1 MGRAVLLLVNRSKP
15 DVISALPEVRAL
27 IASHGT
33 LVAELDADGSPI
45 TSRQATGA
53 DLIMVLGGDGTLMG
67 QSRRCVHLGLPM
79 LGVNLGK
86 LGFMAEFDLPALR
99 EQAEKLLGGSQ
110 LTLQDRPMLRVSV
123 SPGDAQHAPGVTDV
137 EQVARTLAINDVVI
151 AAGPPYRMVTIGI
164 RIDGVDGPTVTGDG
178 LIVSTPIGSTA
189 YNASA
194 GGAIISPDVEAM
206 ALTPLAAQSLAF
218 RPVVVPAHSTI
229 ELTILRANDDP
240 NLPGLSGGTTLVL
253 DGQVAWRV
261 HAGQTVSI
269 RQHTRPA
276 RFVRN
281 PRGSYWTTLIT
292 KMRWGAPPATRA

>member
-1 MGRAVLLLVNRSKP
+1 MGRNVLLLVNHDKP
-15 DVISALPEVRAL
+15 DVLSALPEVRAL
-27 IASHGT
+27 IAAHGH
-33 LVAELDADGSPI
+33 VIAELDAGNTPI
-45 TSRQATGA
+45 TPEQAAGA

-86 LGFMAEFDLPALR
+86 LGFMAEFDLTALR
-99 EQAEKLLGGSQ
+99 EQAPDVLNGRPLL
-110 LTLQDRPMLRVSV
+110 LQDRPMLRVHV
-123 SPGDAQHAPGVTDV
+123 SPGDTTAGTDV
-137 EQVARTLAINDVVI
+137 QSVSRTIALNDIVI

-194 GGAIISPDVEAM
+194 GGAIISPDVAAM

-218 RPVVVPAHSTI
+218 RPVVIPETAVI
-229 ELTILRANDDP
+229 ELHLVRANDDP
-240 NLPGLSGGTTLVL
+240 HLEGLSGGTSLVL
-253 DGQVAWRV
+253 DGQVAWRL

-269 RQHTRPA
+269 RKHDQPV

-281 PRGSYWTTLIT
+281 PRGSSWTTLIT
-292 KMRWGAPPATRA
+292 KMRWGAPPATRV

>member
-1 MGRAVLLLVNRSKP
+1 MGRSVLLLVNRDKP
-15 DVISALPEVRAL
+15 EVLSELPEIRAL
-27 IASHGT
+27 IAKHGQ
-33 LVAELDADGSPI
+33 LVAEHDANGSTI
-45 TSRQATGA
+45 TPQQAHGA

-99 EQAEKLLGGSQ
+99 EQGADVLGGKP
-110 LTLQDRPMLRVSV
+110 LLVQDRPMLRVSV
-123 SPGDAQHAPGVTDV
+123 SPGEAQHAASVVDV
-137 EQVARTLAINDVVI
+137 QQVARTLALNDVVI

-164 RIDGVDGPTVTGDG
+164 RIGGVDGPTVTGDG

-194 GGAIISPDVEAM
+194 GGAIISPDVPAM

-218 RPVVVPAHSTI
+218 RPVVVNAETTI
-229 ELTILRANDDP
+229 ELTLLRANDDP
-240 NLPGLSGGTTLVL
+240 KLEGISGGTSVVL
-253 DGQVAWRV
+253 DGQVAWRL
-261 HAGQTVSI
+261 HAGQTVAI
-269 RQHTRPA
+269 RKHTQPV

-281 PRGSYWTTLIT
+281 PKSSYWTTLIT
-292 KMRWGAPPATRA
+292 KMRWGAPPATRS

>member
-1 MGRAVLLLVNRSKP
+1 MGRNVLLLVNRDKP
-15 DVISALPEVRAL
+15 DVISALAEVHAL
-27 IASHGT
+27 IAAHGK
-33 LVAELDADGSPI
+33 LIAELDAGNSPI
-45 TSRQATGA
+45 TPQQAAGA

-99 EQAEKLLGGSQ
+99 EQASDVLNGRPLQ
-110 LTLQDRPMLRVSV
+110 LSDRPMLRVSV
-123 SPGDAQHAPGVTDV
+123 SPGEPVASNDPQAI
-137 EQVARTLAINDVVI
+137 ARTIALNDIVI

-194 GGAIISPDVEAM
+194 GGAIISPDVPAM

-218 RPVVVPAHSTI
+218 RPVVIPASSVI
-229 ELTILRANDDP
+229 ELSLTRANDDP
-240 NLPGLSGGTTLVL
+240 TIDGLAGGTSLVL
-253 DGQVAWRV
+253 DGQVAWRL
-261 HAGQTVSI
+261 HAGQTITI
-269 RQHTRPA
+269 RKHPQPV

-292 KMRWGAPPATRA
+292 KMRWGAPPATRTS

>member
-1 MGRAVLLLVNRSKP
+1 MGRNVLLLVNRDKP
-15 DVISALPEVRAL
+15 DVLSALPEVRAL
-27 IASHGT
+27 IAAHGK
-33 LVAELDADGSPI
+33 LVAELDAGNAPL
-45 TSRQATGA
+45 TPAQAGGA
-53 DLIMVLGGDGTLMG
+53 DLIMVLGGDGTLMA

-99 EQAEKLLGGSQ
+99 EQAADVLNSRPLQ
-110 LTLQDRPMLRVSV
+110 LQDRPMLRVSV
-123 SPGDAQHAPGVTDV
+123 SPGDSTASTDP
-137 EQVARTLAINDVVI
+137 QAVARTLALNDVVI

-194 GGAIISPDVEAM
+194 GGAIISPDVPAM

-218 RPVVVPAHSTI
+218 RPVVVPEGSVI
-229 ELTILRANDDP
+229 ELTLLRANDDP
-240 NLPGLSGGTTLVL
+240 TLEGLPGGTSLVL
-253 DGQVAWRV
+253 DGQVAWRL

-269 RQHTRPA
+269 RKHTQSVQ
-276 RFVRN
+276 FVRN